1 MNEQQQPGGD
11 PSRGKSTGC
20 LPVVLRTLWMAWG
33 NVALF
38 LCAAK
43 VADPAA
49 PALTA
54 VLLFLMAGA
63 LIGIR
68 YIDITRFA
76 GQTAEGEPAD
86 LSHWRRYAMG
96 VVLLSVS
103 LWGLASFVASR
114 GGM

>member
-1 MNEQQQPGGD
+1 MNDQRKPAGD
-11 PSRGKSTGC
+11 PSRSNSTGC

-49 PALTA
+49 PAATT
-54 VLLFLMAGA
+54 VLLFLVAGGVIA
-63 LIGIR
+63 IR

-86 LSHWRRYAMG
+86 LSHWRRYALG
-96 VVLLSVS
+96 VVLVSVS
-103 LWGLASFVASR
+103 LWGLARFVASR